1 MNIGERIKEARL
13 NTKMTQDDLAKEL
26 NVSRSTVAN
35 WESGRNN
42 PDVES
47 LIKIADILKVPIKS
61 LLKENGS
68 ILNKLTFTVVIT
80 ILAILL
86 MLVVMFKTNKM
97 VDISNP
103 DFISDAIIHKN
114 ELIIT
119 TDLPFYQSLE
129 ASSGGISFESS
140 DAIQLNLIAKTDFTL
155 KNNNKLTYKLDKYFD
170 ENQISK
176 LKKIYIMYQ
185 GQIIKVFEI
194 KYTGLYTVYAAL

>member
-47 LIKIADILKVPIKS
+47 LIKIADILKVPIKN

-86 MLVVMFKTNKM
+86 MLVVMFKTNEM

-119 TDLPFYQSLE
+119 TNLPFYQSLE

-155 KNNNKLTYKLDKYFD
+155 KNNNKLTYKLDKYFN

-194 KYTGLYTVYAAL
+194 K

>member
-13 NTKMTQDDLAKEL
+13 NTKMTQDNLAKEL

-86 MLVVMFKTNKM
+86 MLVVMFKTNEM
-97 VDISNP
+97 VYISNP

-194 KYTGLYTVYAAL
+194 K